1 MKSITIALVEKMEV
15 RKGEVLVAR
24 RLNWRAIA
32 LISLLALVILLAF
45 SCGKPSE
52 EEKTS
57 EKRESAEELVKKYPY
72 DKPEVCQG
80 CHGEIF
86 EQWQGTMHSIAFND
100 PLYLAEAELAG
111 KEAGPEVERFCHTC
125 HGPVAVLRGQVNGYE
140 MADTVAK
147 RGVFC
152 DFCHTIKSLKGIGN
166 GQYVPAPGIVKRGPF
181 KDSVSPYHETAYSE
195 LHTKSEFCGI
205 CHNVNHPANGLP
217 IEATFTEWKKSPYA
231 KAGIQCQDCH
241 MTPTPGPVK
250 SNPGRAA
257 ITGPKRPLIYT
268 HNFVGSNVFM
278 TTFLKAPEKAKLAE
292 ERLKA
297 AASLKIKPPSSFVQ
311 GKSNKLEVVVT
322 NKGAGHYLP
331 TGLTEVREMWLYLVV
346 KDNRGKVVYES
357 GALDRDGALDYENTS
372 VFRTVLGDKNGKP
385 TVKVWEA
392 ESILEDHRVPPKK
405 SLTEVYAVRIPLD
418 AKGPF
423 KVTATLKYRTAPQPL
438 VDKLL
443 GKGKF
448 KVPVVDMVT
457 EQIAVR

>member
-1 MKSITIALVEKMEV
+1 MA
-15 RKGEVLVAR
+15 RKLSR
-24 RLNWRAIA
+24 RAFT
-32 LISLLALVILLAF
+32 LISLLILVVFLAS
-45 SCGKPSE
+45 SCGKSSG
-52 EEKTS
+52 EKKKA
-57 EKRESAEELVKKYPY
+57 EKKESPEELVKKYPY
-72 DKPEVCQG
+72 EKPEVCRG
-80 CHGEIF
+80 CHPEMF
-86 EQWQGTMHSIAFND
+86 EQWQGTMHSIAFTD

-111 KEAGPEVERFCHTC
+111 EEAGSEVENFCHTC
-125 HGPVAVLRGQVNGYE
+125 HGPVAVLRGQVNGYK
-140 MADTVAK
+140 MADSVAK

-152 DFCHTIKSLKGIGN
+152 DFCHTVEAHKKIGN
-166 GQYVPAPGIVKRGPF
+166 GRYVPDPGIVKRGPF
-181 KDSVSPYHETAYSE
+181 KDSVSPYHDTAYSE

-231 KAGIQCQDCH
+231 KAGIQCPDCH

-257 ITGPKRPLIYT
+257 ITGPKRSLIYT
-268 HNFVGSNVFM
+268 HNFVGGNVFM

-297 AASLKIKPPSSFVQ
+297 AASLRIKSPSSFAR

-331 TGLTEVREMWLYLVV
+331 TGLTEVREVWLYVV
-346 KDNRGKVVYES
+346 MKDSRGNIVFES
-357 GALDRDGALDYENTS
+357 GALDREGALDYENTS
-372 VFRTVLGDKNGKP
+372 VFRTVLGDKKGQP
-385 TVKVWEA
+385 TAKVWEA

-405 SLTEVYAVRIPLD
+405 SLTEVYAVRIPPD
-418 AKGPF
+418 VKGPF
-423 KVTATLKYRTAPQPL
+423 KVIATLKHRSAPQPL

-448 KVPVVDMVT
+448 EVPVVDMVT
-457 EQIAVR
+457 AQITVR